1 MNRKSFL
8 IDLPLIEFW
17 LIPLIFF
24 SIVGI
29 LSLLDPHSLCSAI
42 CPCIEP

>member
-1 MNRKSFL
+1 MNYKTSLNDVPF
-8 IDLPLIEFW
+8 IEFW

-24 SIVGI
+24 SIVGV